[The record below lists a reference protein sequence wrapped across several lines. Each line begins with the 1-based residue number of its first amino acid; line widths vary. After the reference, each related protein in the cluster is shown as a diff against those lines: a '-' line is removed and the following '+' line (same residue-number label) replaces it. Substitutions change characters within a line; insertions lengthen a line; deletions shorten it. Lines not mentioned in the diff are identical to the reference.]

1 MSSYGGE
8 VMTFFMTTHA
18 LADVSARGRQRRT
31 YFALSGVAR
40 SASVTFVLLL
50 LADIT
55 MVEGWG
61 WLGQGNDESRKNTTS
76 GGEGET
82 VRD

>member
-1 MSSYGGE
+1 
-8 VMTFFMTTHA
+8 MTKYA
-18 LADVSARGRQRRT
+18 RADVHQPVSVSARGRRRRT